1 MTKTKTAL
9 SDRAR
14 AVLRFIVSYKCAHD
28 GNSPSLREIGDQIGV
43 QSTSLLD
50 YYLKELETAGYIRPR
65 KLWQARQIHLVGGEY
80 RWQNPEAAD
89 GRTR

>member
-1 MTKTKTAL
+1 MPKPKTRL

-14 AVLRFIVSYKCAHD
+14 AVLNFLVSYKCAHD

-43 QSTSLLD
+43 SSTSLLD

-65 KLWQARQIHLVGGEY
+65 KLWRARQIHLVGGEY
-80 RWQNPEAAD
+80 SWKSPEVAD